1 MTSKLAATMVSIAT
15 LAILLPDGPIQ
26 AAALGS
32 TVSAGAAPEWLEK
45 AEYPYPAHKHR
56 YYKVNRYGYGRFVH
70 GPNGS
75 YGGYPAGSAG
85 ARELQIDRQQQCRD
99 LPESC

>member
-1 MTSKLAATMVSIAT
+1 MGSLLPPLAASIAT
-15 LAILLPDGPIQ
+15 VAILLPNGQAEAGFLLRALTAVTASPFASIQ
-26 AAALGS
+26 YQEPLRR
-32 TVSAGAAPEWLEK
+32 
-45 AEYPYPAHKHR
+45 HR
-56 YYKVNRYGYGRFVH
+56 TYRTNRYGYGHYVH

-85 ARELQIDRQQQCRD
+85 ARELQINRQQQCRD